1 MKYIVSDEH
10 MFIYFVIP
18 KVACSS
24 IKAALLPIFDFDTPI
39 YETTLKDGAPGYNV
53 HQLFDESGHQVNQ
66 RELIS
71 ELNDAYQEYFKFAF
85 VRNPWDRLVSCYFQ
99 KLWDVEKTDFGKP
112 ALKLPGGRGYK
123 LYMGMPFAEF
133 VETVY
138 EIPDAEAN
146 AHFKSQ
152 YKTICG
158 PERDKPIMADFV
170 GRYENLAAD
179 FSVVAERIGGTEK
192 LQLPHILRSKSRES
206 RPYTEFYDARLKK
219 LVYERYQED
228 IEIFGYSFA
237 DPQSPPPLWRREG
250 RAGSRRSEQDT
261 ANRSLGNQIRN
272 LRERNIH
279 LKRQLKVL
287 GNRNRNL
294 ERELQDIRSSKSW
307 RLLDRIN
314 RFTKRSLRF
323 TWKIRR

>member
-1 MKYIVSDEH
+1 MRLGCLTTQPHPKDFEVKYIVSDEH
-10 MFIYFVIP
+10 TFIYFVIP

-53 HQLFDESGHQVNQ
+53 HALFDESGHQVNQ
-66 RELIS
+66 GELIS

-99 KLWDVEKTDFGKP
+99 KPWDVGKTDFGKP
-112 ALKLPGGRGYK
+112 AFKLPG
-123 LYMGMPFAEF
+123 
-133 VETVY
+133 
-138 EIPDAEAN
+138 
-146 AHFKSQ
+146 
-152 YKTICG
+152 
-158 PERDKPIMADFV
+158 V

-237 DPQSPPPLWRREG
+237 DPHSPPPLWRREA

-261 ANRSLGNQIRN
+261 INRNLGNQIRN
-272 LRERNIH
+272 LRERNTH

-287 GNRNRNL
+287 ENRNRNL
-294 ERELQDIRSSKSW
+294 ERELQDIRSSKIW
-307 RLLDRIN
+307 RLLDRI
-314 RFTKRSLRF
+314 
-323 TWKIRR
+323 